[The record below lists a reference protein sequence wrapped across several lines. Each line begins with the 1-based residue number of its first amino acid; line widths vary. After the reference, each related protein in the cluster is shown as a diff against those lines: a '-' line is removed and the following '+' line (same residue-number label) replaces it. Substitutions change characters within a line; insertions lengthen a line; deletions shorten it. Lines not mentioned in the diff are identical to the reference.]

1 MNDRVYREAKT
12 LILKACNYFAIADA
26 WENYTNVVSIMQSA
40 CDSSTSAIPILW
52 RLESQKNPCVQV
64 DFGSSCLRS
73 KLVKVACL
81 RATVLLVLLYS
92 IMFYLFYWDVA
103 TVPPCTPWVGNLPRG
118 LVLSCTGSQ
127 AHLLIH
133 SSWGETALTRYHATC
148 WGLQPLGQ
156 KPTAV
161 AKNLVKSKT
170 GMLNSADFLHL
181 NCMFLHVSC
190 MFLLIS
196 EFCVVTVFQG
206 CGVSAWSRST
216 SQHWSGRRWGN
227 KPSTLDS
234 DLKWA
239 PNPPFPSVSSHFGF
253 QQKQRCLCV
262 WNQNAGVQSPY
273 CSDQLKCQ
281 HCWNSE
287 SLSAQNILCG
297 TSYIRTA
304 PFPMFSMFFMFSM
317 FSMFPMFVPWFSRR
331 LRFAKANGA
340 ESQAP
345 HRCAGAD
352 RGPASL
358 LPKEQDGH
366 WDLQKSGAAHDS
378 WGSPFF
384 KGNLLVN
391 YR

>member
-1 MNDRVYREAKT
+1 MNDRVYREAKS

-52 RLESQKNPCVQV
+52 RLESQKNPCVQI

-81 RATVLLVLLYS
+81 RATVLLVLLIS

-181 NCMFLHVSC
+181 NDLNCMFLHVSAC
-190 MFLLIS
+190 FCWFLNFVLWRFFKVVGYPPGVEVRVSIDQDAGEETSPAPWTPRS
-196 EFCVVTVFQG
+196 ELQILHF
-206 CGVSAWSRST
+206 
-216 SQHWSGRRWGN
+216 H
-227 KPSTLDS
+227 L
-234 DLKWA
+234 
-239 PNPPFPSVSSHFGF
+239 FPSVSSHFGF
-253 QQKQRCLCV
+253 QQKQRCLMVFVCV
-262 WNQNAGVQSPY
+262 DPKCWVQSPY

-304 PFPMFSMFFMFSM
+304 P
-317 FSMFPMFVPWFSRR
+317 FPMFVPWFSRR

>member
-1 MNDRVYREAKT
+1 MNDSVYREAKT
-12 LILKACNYFAIADA
+12 LILQACNYFAIADA

-52 RLESQKNPCVQV
+52 RLESQKNPCVQI

-73 KLVKVACL
+73 TLVKVACL

-92 IMFYLFYWDVA
+92 IMFYYVLFVLLGCCNSSSLHFLSWEPA
-103 TVPPCTPWVGNLPRG
+103 TRTCTICYY
-118 LVLSCTGSQ
+118 LVLVVRRIFWSIRAEVKQLWPDTMPRVGVFSLSARSQQRLRRTWWNQRPGCWTVQISCNWTV
-127 AHLLIH
+127 
-133 SSWGETALTRYHATC
+133 C
-148 WGLQPLGQ
+148 
-156 KPTAV
+156 
-161 AKNLVKSKT
+161 
-170 GMLNSADFLHL
+170 F
-181 NCMFLHVSC
+181 C

-196 EFCVVTVFQG
+196 EFCVVIAVFQG

-216 SQHWSGRRWGN
+216 RQHWSGRRWGN
-227 KPSTLDS
+227 KPSALDS

-239 PNPPFPSVSSHFGF
+239 PNPPFPSVSSRFGF

-287 SLSAQNILCG
+287 SSAQNILCG

-304 PFPMFSMFFMFSM
+304 PCFPCFPC
-317 FSMFPMFVPWFSRR
+317 FPMFVPWFSRR

-352 RGPASL
+352 RGTASL

-366 WDLQKSGAAHDS
+366 WDLQKSGAAHDC
-378 WGSPFF
+378 WGLPFS
-384 KGNLLVN
+384 KET
-391 YR
+391 YW